1 VFAFGAVLVGTL
13 MRSIRVPSPMGE
25 AAGEPVV
32 AH

>member
-1 VFAFGAVLVGTL
+1 VVGSL